1 MYKQVKT
8 AKTITL
14 ENGSKMKPIASLKSQ
29 HGGKAHIIKDDG
41 CYVLVLMIDGKYK
54 TTKHWFR
61 EAVEVMR
68 KIGPK

>member
-1 MYKQVKT
+1 MYSKVKT

-14 ENGSKMKPIASLKSQ
+14 ENGSKVKPIASMKSQ
-29 HGGKAHIIKDDG
+29 QGLQAHIIKDDG
-41 CYVLVLMIDGKYK
+41 AYVLVVQENGEYV
-54 TTKHWFR
+54 TTKNWFR